1 MHRRNVALLLAAC
14 LHAVVS
20 ASAQAVAQSPDAA
33 SRTPRIAIL
42 DLTSGSPQI
51 GKGDLS
57 ALSSRLETEFQK
69 TERFQVL
76 ERRNMSAIL
85 SEQGFQQSG
94 ACGSDCQVQV
104 GQLLGVERIVVG
116 EVTKVDKILTL
127 NLKMVDVGTGANLR
141 SHALDIKGGME
152 VLMRGGAW
160 EMAQIFSGKKTPA
173 SDHSVLTA
181 ERAPV
186 WPWIVAGT
194 VVVAG
199 ATVAVVYLLTSDD
212 GSSGEGK
219 KSVDAV
225 VE

>member
-1 MHRRNVALLLAAC
+1 MFRILLVLF
-14 LHAVVS
+14 VV
-20 ASAQAVAQSPDAA
+20 AA
-33 SRTPRIAIL
+33 SVHAGPTPSRLPRIAIL
-42 DLTSGSPQI
+42 DLTTSSSQI

-69 TERFQVL
+69 TEKFQVL

-116 EVTKVDKILTL
+116 EVSKVDKILTL
-127 NLKMVDVGTGANLR
+127 NLKMVDVGSGANLR
-141 SHALDIKGGME
+141 SHALDIKGGMDA
-152 VLMRGGAW
+152 LLRGGAW
-160 EMAQIFSGKKTPA
+160 EMAQIFSGKKTPS

-181 ERAPV
+181 DKQRV
-186 WPWIVAGT
+186 WPWLVAGT

-199 ATVAVVYLLTSDD
+199 ATVAVVYLLT
-212 GSSGEGK
+212 GEESSSESGK
-219 KSVDAV
+219 KTVNTV
-225 VE
+225 VQQ